1 MLKHLFLTL
10 AILISVTG
18 FISCSK
24 DEPNNGGK
32 DPIENPVDDPK
43 DDPADDPTDDPK
55 DDPADDGTVIVNAD
69 GTTSNGMPFRR
80 INETQFMLNYVAYRL
95 NLGHLQVNG
104 YDKVEVSAS
113 LNGKVTIVPAIV
125 IDGTKYFTR
134 EIGCFYDSNIK
145 EIILPNTITEISP
158 AAFTRAK
165 SLKSIVIPEN
175 VKVIG
180 YKAFCGCTAL
190 EEVKLNENLETIEYD
205 AFAGCVNLVNLR
217 SIDLP
222 ENICLEPGC
231 FNEVPLEDITLPI
244 HFRINSYDT
253 HSKYGAIFSSS
264 AIKNIYMNGLPI
276 DDDCIGYLFSDDIKR
291 QATLY
296 VPEYALYDYKKHK
309 YWGKFKQ
316 IKGYNPE

>member
-1 MLKHLFLTL
+1 M
-10 AILISVTG
+10 
-18 FISCSK
+18 SCSK

-32 DPIENPVDDPK
+32 DPIENPTDDPK
-43 DDPADDPTDDPK
+43 DDPTDDPTDDPK
-55 DDPADDGTVIVNAD
+55 DDPTDDGTVTVNAD

-80 INETQFMLNYVAYRL
+80 IDETQFMLNYVAYRL

-104 YDKVEVSAS
+104 YDEVEVSAS

-134 EIGCFYDSNIK
+134 EISGFCASNIK

-158 AAFTRAK
+158 SAFTRAK

-180 YKAFCGCTAL
+180 Y
-190 EEVKLNENLETIEYD
+190 D
-205 AFAGCVNLVNLR
+205 AFAGCVNLR

-222 ENICLEPGC
+222 ENICLERGC

-244 HFRINSYDT
+244 HFRINYTYSQ
-253 HSKYGAIFSSS
+253 YGAIFSSS

-276 DDDCIGYLFSDDIKR
+276 DDDLGCLFSDDIKR

-296 VPEYALYDYKKHK
+296 VPEYALYDYKKHE
-309 YWGKFKQ
+309 YWSKFKQ
-316 IKGYNPE
+316 IKGYNP

>member
-1 MLKHLFLTL
+1 MLKQLFLTL

-32 DPIENPVDDPK
+32 DPIENPTDDPK
-43 DDPADDPTDDPK
+43 DDPTDDPTDDPK

-80 INETQFMLNYVAYRL
+80 IDETQFMLNYVAYRL

-134 EIGCFYDSNIK
+134 EISGFNDSDIK

-158 AAFTRAK
+158 AAFARAK

-180 YKAFCGCTAL
+180 Y
-190 EEVKLNENLETIEYD
+190 D
-205 AFAGCVNLVNLR
+205 AFAGCVNLNLR

-244 HFRINSYDT
+244 HFRINYT
-253 HSKYGAIFSSS
+253 YSKYVTIFSSS

-276 DDDCIGYLFSDDIKR
+276 DDNVGCLFSDDIKR

-296 VPEYALYDYKKHK
+296 VPEYALYDYKKHE

-316 IKGYNPE
+316 IKGYNP

>member
-1 MLKHLFLTL
+1 MLKQLFLTL

-205 AFAGCVNLVNLR
+205 AFAECINLK

-222 ENICLEPGC
+222 NNICLEWGC
-231 FNEVPLEDITLPI
+231 FSEVPLEDLKLPNK
-244 HFRINSYDT
+244 FRIKPSNTY
-253 HSKYGAIFSSS
+253 YGCIFSSNT
-264 AIKNIYMNGLPI
+264 IKNVYMNGLPI
-276 DDDCIGYLFSDDIKR
+276 DDDMNGLFSDDIIS
-291 QATLY
+291 QATLN

-316 IKGYNPE
+316 IKGYNPYNL